1 MTSSRSRRASRTS
14 AGAQRVGQTLLKLTC
29 PGVPDFFQ
37 GDELELLRLVD
48 PDNRG
53 PVDWG
58 ARRRALAERPSGAP
72 PRRGDRQ
79 APADRSPPWRL
90 RARRPAPFAGSYTP
104 VAAGPAVCA
113 FTRGAHEV
121 LVVVELRPGPI
132 RGLVLPDGAAGEWR
146 DVLSGEIHELERIA
160 PLEQIVGA
168 VGLALLERI

>member
-1 MTSSRSRRASRTS
+1 M
-14 AGAQRVGQTLLKLTC
+14 
-29 PGVPDFFQ
+29 PDFFQ

-53 PVDWG
+53 PVDWAG
-58 ARRRALAERPSGAP
+58 AAAALAEIRSGAP
-72 PRRGDRQ
+72 PREETAKLGLIL
-79 APADRSPPWRL
+79 AALAL
-90 RARRPAPFAGSYTP
+90 RERRPAPFAGSYTP

-146 DVLSGEIHELERIA
+146 DVLSGEVHELERIA
-160 PLEQIVGA
+160 PLEPMLGPM
-168 VGLALLERI
+168 GLALLERI